1 MMRLSELAAI
11 AQGELRGDD
20 VAFASAGID
29 TRTLKLGDL
38 YVAIRGAR
46 FDGNDFMNQAAEAGA
61 IAALV
66 ERYADDCPLPQL
78 RVRDGRIAL
87 GQLGAAW
94 RQRWGGRVVGIT
106 GSNGKTTVKEMVAA
120 VLDVAA
126 PVLKTQGNL
135 NNDYGVPL
143 TLLRLAPEHQFGVIE
158 MGANHHGEI
167 AYVGAL
173 AAPDVAII
181 ANAGAAHLEG
191 FGSLEGVAIGKGEL
205 IGTLSESGVAVLNA
219 DDRFFDYWLGLVG
232 GRTVMSFGFSEAA
245 VVRADPDSVA
255 MRLGAAG
262 FQTSFD
268 LIYQGERFPMALALA
283 GRHNVTN
290 ALAAAGAALA
300 LGLDP
305 AQIRAGL
312 SQLAP
317 VPGRLEPVPG
327 RGGSILIN
335 DAYNAN
341 PSSFGAALGVLA
353 DMPGQHWVALG
364 AFGEL
369 GENSPE
375 LHAEIGQQA
384 KSMGVGRLFAVGPN
398 ADKAVEAFGVGAV
411 YCQNHEE
418 LIERMESGL
427 TDGVTVLVKGSR
439 SQKMERVVEALR
451 ERGASC
457 S

>member
-1 MMRLSELAAI
+1 MMRLSELAPI
-11 AQGELRGDD
+11 VQGELRGGD
-20 VAFASAGID
+20 VEFGSAGID
-29 TRTLKLGDL
+29 TRTLKPGDL
-38 YVAIRGAR
+38 YIAIRGAR
-46 FDGNDFMNQAAEAGA
+46 FDGNDFVNQATEAGA
-61 IAALV
+61 IAAMV
-66 ERYADDCPLPQL
+66 ERYADDCALPQL
-78 RVRDGRIAL
+78 RVADGRVAL

-94 RQRWGGRVVGIT
+94 RQRWGGPVVGIT

-120 VLDVAA
+120 VLGVAGS
-126 PVLKTQGNL
+126 VLKTQGNL

-191 FGSLEGVAIGKGEL
+191 FGSLEGVSRGKGEL
-205 IGTLSESGVAVLNA
+205 IGALSETGVAVLNA
-219 DDRFFDYWLGLVG
+219 DDRFFDYWLGLAG
-232 GRTVMSFGFSEAA
+232 SRTVMSFGFSEKA
-245 VVRADPDSVA
+245 VVRADPASIA
-255 MRLGAAG
+255 MKLGSTG
-262 FQTSFD
+262 FQTAFE
-268 LIYQGERFPMALALA
+268 LIYRGERFPMGLALA

-300 LGLDP
+300 LGLSP
-305 AQIRAGL
+305 EQIRAGL
-312 SQLAP
+312 AQIAP
-317 VPGRLEPVPG
+317 VPGRLEPVVG
-327 RGGSILIN
+327 RAGSILIN

-341 PSSFGAALGVLA
+341 PTSFGAALGVLA

-375 LHAEIGQQA
+375 LHAELGQQA
-384 KSMGVGRLFAVGPN
+384 KSMGVDRLFAVGPN
-398 ADKAVEAFGVGAV
+398 ADKAAEAFGAGAV

-418 LIERMESGL
+418 LIERMELDL
-427 TDGVTVLVKGSR
+427 TKEVTVLVKGSR